1 MSFSQ
6 NQQKQCK
13 QTAAGGH
20 WGIGGGIGGYNKFTR
35 GSVKPKSLH
44 RYKTETAIYL
54 FNDWVSICKAE
65 SAPPCMPTRPRAQ
78 AHEPMGAH
86 VRPIQS
92 RMQLSIH
99 PCTAIAIANGRSLPE
114 VRVMSRSTLMYMGTL
129 RPKERR
135 TNTKQPNFYRLGPRP
150 SYVLSCRCSCAH
162 QPEKT
167 SDWHAQPVL
176 IMRSYTQK

>member
-1 MSFSQ
+1 MHS
-6 NQQKQCK
+6 NCNCK
-13 QTAAGGH
+13 WA
-20 WGIGGGIGGYNKFTR
+20 
-35 GSVKPKSLH
+35 V
-44 RYKTETAIYL
+44 
-54 FNDWVSICKAE
+54 V
-65 SAPPCMPTRPRAQ
+65 
-78 AHEPMGAH
+78 
-86 VRPIQS
+86 
-92 RMQLSIH
+92 
-99 PCTAIAIANGRSLPE
+99 PE

-176 IMRSYTQK
+176 IMRSYTEIDRPLPLPFPVYTGLYIGVLDWSLHSPRPIPDPTPPQPQSPPPLLRGPADSCRQT